1 MQSHDDNDTDPP
13 TILLNVVYPESYPD
27 IGPYLDITSPP
38 DAAKYAL
45 LSVTEDKAQLLDA
58 LQPTIEESLGM
69 AMVFTLVSTLKEAA
83 ETLIAD
89 RQRQVEALQEVEKRQ
104 AEEIENRKF
113 EGTKVTR
120 ESFLEWHGRFKNEM
134 AEADQRRKEEEE
146 AEDKKK
152 GKKEEKK
159 MTGRQL
165 WEKGLVGKVE
175 EEVDGA
181 DVDISK
187 LKVSD

>member
-1 MQSHDDNDTDPP
+1 MRSQDDNDTDPP
-13 TILLNVVYPESYPD
+13 TILLNVSYPESYPD

-38 DAAKYAL
+38 DAPKYAL

-89 RQRQVEALQEVEKRQ
+89 RQRQLQALQEVETRK

-120 ESFLEWHGRFKNEM
+120 ESFLEWHGKFKKEM
-134 AEADQRRKEEEE
+134 AEADQRRREEEE
-146 AEDKKK
+146 AEDKKR

-175 EEVDGA
+175 EEVDGEV
-181 DVDISK
+181 VDIAK